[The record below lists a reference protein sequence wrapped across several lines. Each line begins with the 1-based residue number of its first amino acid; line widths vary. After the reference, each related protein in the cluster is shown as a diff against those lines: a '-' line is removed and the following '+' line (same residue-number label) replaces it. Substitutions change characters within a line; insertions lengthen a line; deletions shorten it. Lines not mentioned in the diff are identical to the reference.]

1 MTQMKTFNVEIVS
14 SGDNVLPPSG
24 QVQLSLLD
32 VSLADAPAISL
43 AELRLRCG
51 GLMPINLQLT
61 FDSSQIDPRH
71 SYALSARVEK
81 DGQLLYINTSHHP
94 IKPDTVFGTQ
104 RVTVDKVA
112 TNVDGI
118 HGGNLPA
125 SLTGIHGGNR
135 MD

>member
-1 MTQMKTFNVEIVS
+1 MTQMKTFDVEIVS
-14 SGDNVLPPSG
+14 SGDSTLPPSG

-43 AELRLRCG
+43 ADLRLHCG

-71 SYALSARVEK
+71 RYALSVRIEK
-81 DGQLLYINTSHHP
+81 DGQLLYINTRHHP
-94 IKPDTVFGTQ
+94 IKPDTALGTQ
-104 RVTVDKVA
+104 RVTVDKIA
-112 TNVDGI
+112 TGDDGK
-118 HGGNLPA
+118 HGSN
-125 SLTGIHGGNR
+125 H